1 MIYTFDKSLES
12 VIMISTHKLSRS
24 FGSHVAVDSLNLE
37 LNTSELFG
45 LLGPNGAGKTT
56 TMRMLVGLLP
66 PTSGQAHVGG
76 YDIESQP
83 IEVKRTI
90 GYLPQSPM
98 VYDFLSGR
106 EFIIFYGG
114 LFGLDDTEIEA
125 ALIPLVEQLGLS
137 EDIDREVGG
146 YSGGMRQKLALC
158 AALIHQPRVLILD
171 EPLAGLDPISARKV
185 KDLLRQRCHKG
196 DLVLLSTH
204 ILEVA
209 ERVCDRVGILHR
221 GRLAAVGT
229 LNELR
234 QMRQGRDDQSL
245 EDIFLELTRD
255 EQLSQALE
263 G

>member
-1 MIYTFDKSLES
+1 MVYTLDASLES
-12 VIMISTHKLSRS
+12 ETMIRTHKLSRS
-24 FGSHVAVDSLNLE
+24 FDSHIAVDSLDLE
-37 LNTSELFG
+37 LEAGELFG

-56 TMRMLVGLLP
+56 TMRMLVGLLS
-66 PTSGQAHVGG
+66 PTSGQVYVGG
-76 YDIESQP
+76 YDVEKQP
-83 IEVKRTI
+83 IEVKRTV

-98 VYDFLSGR
+98 VYEFLCGR
-106 EFIIFYGG
+106 EFLLFYGS
-114 LFGLDDTEIEA
+114 LFGLNDGAIEA
-125 ALIPLVEQLGLS
+125 AMTPLVEQLGLS

-171 EPLAGLDPISARKV
+171 EPLAGLDPLSARAV
-185 KDLLRQRCHKG
+185 KDLLRQRCQQG

-229 LNELR
+229 LDELR
-234 QMRQGRDDQSL
+234 QMRRSSDDQSL

>member
-1 MIYTFDKSLES
+1 MIR
-12 VIMISTHKLSRS
+12 THKLSCS
-24 FGSHVAVDSLNLE
+24 FGSHLAVDSLDLE
-37 LNTSELFG
+37 LEAGELFG

-66 PTSGQAHVGG
+66 PTRGQAYVGG
-76 YDIESQP
+76 FDVENQP
-83 IEVKRTI
+83 IEVKRTV

-98 VYDFLSGR
+98 VYEFLSGR
-106 EFIIFYGG
+106 EFLLFYGG
-114 LFGLDDTEIEA
+114 LFGLDDSEIEA
-125 ALIPLVEQLGLS
+125 SVTTLVEQLGLA
-137 EDIDREVGG
+137 DDLDREVGG

-171 EPLAGLDPISARKV
+171 EPLAGLDPISARTV
-185 KDLLRQRCHKG
+185 KDLLRQRCQQG

-229 LNELR
+229 VDELR
-234 QMRQGRDDQSL
+234 HMRRGRYDQSL